1 MNGFSA
7 LMLKRCAMLKSI
19 ITIISFSLLSFSCT
33 AVFVEK
39 PMPQGGI
46 ELYKIPIEWSGVFEV
61 KTSDEDEYAAFIK
74 NYLRFERLSDS
85 KLFISAESRL
95 PKKDLPNLDAY
106 LAQKKVEGQSIDY
119 QITDRFILFQ
129 VKSEQKNGFT
139 SIETRAAR
147 IVDEGEWYVF
157 TEASKPYMTL
167 DLSSKTAIV
176 YDQDNSPNRNDLIF
190 PNSDSLVS
198 QEKPIVLRQKG
209 QSWYLNI
216 QEAEANKWSC
226 FVITVPAKD
235 EFKIM
240 LNILQDSESFENRL
254 HYFKTILPIE
264 SRDRNYYINPSDE
277 AFERFLA
284 EPIFETLNLKKVK
297 H

>member
-46 ELYKIPIEWSGVFEV
+46 ERYKIPIEWSGVFEV
-61 KTSDEDEYAAFIK
+61 NTSEEDEHAAFIK

-85 KLFISAESRL
+85 KLFISAESRM
-95 PKKDLPNLDAY
+95 PKKNLPNLDAY

-129 VKSEQKNGFT
+129 VKSEQINGIT
-139 SIETRAAR
+139 PTETRIVR
-147 IVDEGEWYVF
+147 ILDEGDCYVF
-157 TEASKPYMTL
+157 TEATKPFMTL
-167 DLSSKTAIV
+167 DLASKTAIE
-176 YDQDNSPNRNDLIF
+176 YEMDNTRNRKDLFF
-190 PNSDSLVS
+190 PNSDSLVAVV
-198 QEKPIVLRQKG
+198 KPIELRQKG

-254 HYFKTILPIE
+254 DYFKTILPIE

-284 EPIFETLNLKKVK
+284 EPIFETWNLKKVK

>member
-1 MNGFSA
+1 
-7 LMLKRCAMLKSI
+7 MLKSI

-46 ELYKIPIEWSGVFEV
+46 ERYKIPIEWSGVFEV
-61 KTSDEDEYAAFIK
+61 NTSEEDEHAAFIK

-85 KLFISAESRL
+85 KLFISAESRM
-95 PKKDLPNLDAY
+95 PKKNLPNLDAY

-129 VKSEQKNGFT
+129 VKSEQINGIT
-139 SIETRAAR
+139 PTETRIVR
-147 IVDEGEWYVF
+147 ILDEGDCYVF
-157 TEASKPYMTL
+157 TEATKPFMTL
-167 DLSSKTAIV
+167 DLASKTAIE
-176 YDQDNSPNRNDLIF
+176 YEMDNTRNRKDLFF
-190 PNSDSLVS
+190 PNSDSLVAVV
-198 QEKPIVLRQKG
+198 KPIELRQKG

-254 HYFKTILPIE
+254 DYFKTILPIE

-284 EPIFETLNLKKVK
+284 EPIFETWNLKKVK